1 MGLSLIFRRSEDR
14 VRAHKKNRST
24 SRKSQRAVILV
35 CFGFLGGCVAA
46 LGVSLAFVPRTFPS
60 SSSTAPT
67 HGVPAVFVPSMLG
80 QTAAQSDAPPEVITE
95 SVASKMIAQLAE
107 GLQGHSEK
115 TMLGVFDL
123 RRMEGGPQFK
133 EQVTAFFNQYDRI
146 RVHFKL
152 TELAEKNVVVVDA
165 EMDETPPDEANP
177 PQHKTME
184 LRFTGANGP
193 AGWKFIDVR
202 PRNFFS

>member
-1 MGLSLIFRRSEDR
+1 LEEDR
-14 VRAHKKNRST
+14 VRAGTKKRST
-24 SRKSQRAVILV
+24 SKKSQSAVVLIPV
-35 CFGFLGGCVAA
+35 GFLSGLLA
-46 LGVSLAFVPRTFPS
+46 LGVWLDFGQRIVPVSSSAMMAHGVSAALFPS
-60 SSSTAPT
+60 RLSLP
-67 HGVPAVFVPSMLG
+67 
-80 QTAAQSDAPPEVITE
+80 AAQSDASPEVITE
-95 SVASKMIAQLAE
+95 SAASKMLAQLAE

-152 TELAEKNVVVVDA
+152 TELAEKNVVVVEA

-177 PQHKTME
+177 PQHKSME